1 MDHYQEPGISDNNY
15 EQMPVIQ
22 PLQQSQNIMT
32 YETPPSHASPSIHE
46 EINTQE
52 HQSPQMPVH
61 DAMSNL
67 HLDNQIPSTSSG
79 VINSP
84 SGGIVDSPN
93 GGIADSP
100 SGGRVTRARTRGLI
114 FII

>member
-1 MDHYQEPGISDNNY
+1 MDHYQEPGVSDNNY

-22 PLQQSQNIMT
+22 PLQQSQTVMT
-32 YETPPSHASPSIHE
+32 YETPPPHVSPSIHE

-67 HLDNQIPSTSSG
+67 HLDNQIPSTSG
-79 VINSP
+79 GIIDSP
-84 SGGIVDSPN
+84 SGAIVDSPS

-114 FII
+114 YMI